1 MLASEL
7 MTGLRKALHDP
18 DGVRWNDEDLLDLI
32 TRAQRH
38 LVMLRPD
45 ASSVVERVT
54 LETGS
59 TRQDVPDQ
67 GRFIG
72 LVRNVNGDGTP
83 GMAITP
89 VDRNSLDE
97 ANLAWHGEPPSSV
110 VDNYAFEE
118 EVPTVFWVSPAP
130 AAGVRVELEYSRRP
144 PKLESVEQELIV
156 PDIFSDPLEDYVLYR
171 CWARSNSSPSSWQ
184 KGMDAL
190 RQMYVSLGEEAKAR
204 LLISPN
210 SGKVNNG

>member
-1 MLASEL
+1 MKASEHI
-7 MTGLRKALHDP
+7 TGLRKVLHDP
-18 DGVRWNDEDLLDLI
+18 DGVRWSDEDLLDLL
-32 TRAQRH
+32 TKAQRH

-45 ASSVVERVT
+45 ASSVVERVE
-54 LETGS
+54 LAPGS

-72 LVRNVNGDGTP
+72 LVRNVKADGTP
-83 GMAITP
+83 GLAITP
-89 VDRNSLDE
+89 VDRESLDE
-97 ANLAWHGEPPSSV
+97 SNLAWHGEPPSSV

-144 PKLESVEQELIV
+144 PKLESIEQKLIV

-171 CWARSNSSPSSWQ
+171 CWARNNSSPNSWR
-184 KGMDAL
+184 KGMDCL
-190 RQMYVSLGEEAKAR
+190 RQMYVSIGEEAKAR